1 MPKKKNQRKSREVVA
16 EQSKT
21 IKPWVRWSAIVVI
34 LALLFSAMLAAM
46 STTPASA
53 ASASPSI
60 CAPIDTDG
68 DGIYNNNDPDVDG
81 DGIVDGEDGDIDGDG
96 IENAKDNDPAST
108 NCELSTTPPIMMP
121 PSGSASASAGIA
133 WQWVIGILAIGFGY
147 LTLRQVRRRK

>member
-16 EQSKT
+16 EQSNT
-21 IKPWVRWSAIVVI
+21 IKPWVRWSAIIVI
-34 LALLFSAMLAAM
+34 LALLFSVMLAAM

-108 NCELSTTPPIMMP
+108 NCEQSTTPPIMMP
-121 PSGSASASAGIA
+121 PSGSASPSAGIA